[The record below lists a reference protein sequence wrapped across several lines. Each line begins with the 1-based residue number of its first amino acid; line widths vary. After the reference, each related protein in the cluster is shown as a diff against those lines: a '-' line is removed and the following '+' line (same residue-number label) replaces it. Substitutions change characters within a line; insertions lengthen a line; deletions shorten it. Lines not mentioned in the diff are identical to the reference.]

1 MEIQCNFFKW
11 PNFQKTPI
19 YHIQVDPDSF
29 SPKQH
34 AVVENKQKQK
44 TTKNTNTELCNLTS
58 PCLTMGSNVVSHSLS
73 ITVILLKFLI

>member
-44 TTKNTNTELCNLTS
+44 TQTLNYAILPRHAL
-58 PCLTMGSNVVSHSLS
+58 PCSLM
-73 ITVILLKFLI
+73 